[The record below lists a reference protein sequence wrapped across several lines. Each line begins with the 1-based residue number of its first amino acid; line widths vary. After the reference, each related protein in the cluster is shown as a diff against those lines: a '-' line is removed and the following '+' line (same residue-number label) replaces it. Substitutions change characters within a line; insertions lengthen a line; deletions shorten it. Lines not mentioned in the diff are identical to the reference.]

1 MRNFLSSINIEFV
14 FVFLLKILNYV
25 GAELMQMKPAIRMAY
40 KASRGVDPNESKFEE
55 AFVDFS
61 EFRILLVN
69 IR

>member
-1 MRNFLSSINIEFV
+1 MNLGISHNFV
-14 FVFLLKILNYV
+14 FVFVLEVLSYV

-40 KASRGVDPNESKFEE
+40 KASRGVDPSDNEYE
-55 AFVDFS
+55 ACFVDFK